1 MDGFSVAFL
10 SGWMAQWSSAS
21 QKEFLRPHT
30 TQQPASPERERD
42 RLAGNFSSSPQVNPS
57 DRRSLP
63 FHPVSRILIC
73 GMPRLLH
80 LYHSPDV
87 QCWDFSGVVGR
98 PRQGGWKRQCR
109 DKEATKKKQKTK
121 SKSWDFNSFYFLNNP
136 LAKRFVCQ
144 GRRTTT

>member
-1 MDGFSVAFL
+1 MYRTRHYHISHRIQCPSTPPSMHPWMVSRWPSPVDGWL
-10 SGWMAQWSSAS
+10 SGALHL
-21 QKEFLRPHT
+21 KRIFET
-30 TQQPASPERERD
+30 TYNPTTSLSRERD
-42 RLAGNFSSSPQVNPS
+42 RHAGIFSSSPQVNPS

-109 DKEATKKKQKTK
+109 DKEAKKE
-121 SKSWDFNSFYFLNNP
+121 SKFLDFNS
-136 LAKRFVCQ
+136 
-144 GRRTTT
+144 